1 MKKILSV
8 LLVACMVFAM
18 STTAF
23 AGQVTTTIGDV
34 QITAVQ
40 LTDSSMLV
48 TENDVTSLITVDS
61 TNLSTTTTIKDLK
74 TGETD
79 YFIHDYENNTLY
91 SSITGY
97 TGTVET
103 TAVANDSIG
112 WHKIS
117 YNELAKYV
125 GAAATAAEVLTFITG
140 KCGLAA
146 LATVLG
152 VLALLMEV
160 IETGLEL
167 ANSSKGVKYEIGY
180 ETITKHQAGKI
191 IYVDV
196 KRVVDVATY

>member
-1 MKKILSV
+1 MKKFLSV

-103 TAVANDSIG
+103 TATDNSIG

>member
-112 WHKIS
+112 WHKIPYS
-117 YNELAKYV
+117 ELALYV
-125 GAAATAAEVLTFITG
+125 GAGAAATDVLAFITS
-140 KCGLAA
+140 KCGLVA
-146 LATVLG
+146 LSLVLE
-152 VLALLMEV
+152 VLSKVMSVITAGLLL
-160 IETGLEL
+160 GG
-167 ANSSKGVKYEIGY
+167 SSKGVKYEVGY
-180 ETITKHQAGKI
+180 VTITKHQAGRV

>member
-1 MKKILSV
+1 MKKFLSV

-97 TGTVET
+97 TGT
-103 TAVANDSIG
+103 DRKS
-112 WHKIS
+112 
-117 YNELAKYV
+117 
-125 GAAATAAEVLTFITG
+125 
-140 KCGLAA
+140 
-146 LATVLG
+146 
-152 VLALLMEV
+152 
-160 IETGLEL
+160 
-167 ANSSKGVKYEIGY
+167 
-180 ETITKHQAGKI
+180 
-191 IYVDV
+191 
-196 KRVVDVATY
+196 VV